1 MKPVLL
7 LDVDGVL
14 NIGGDQRETVHLPGT
29 FLPLWACRNWKS
41 FLRKVDQISELVW
54 CTCWMERA
62 NFIGKAAGIPER
74 PHIPMVAIEGKDQD
88 WKCVSVDR
96 MFPDP
101 ARKLVWVEDGFRD
114 DTRQW
119 AKRRGNMKLIHVR
132 FLSGLT
138 KRTMRKVIRHLSK
151 GD

>member
-14 NIGGDQRETVHLPGT
+14 SIGGDQRETIHLPGT
-29 FLPLWACRNWKS
+29 HLPLWACRNWKR
-41 FLRKVDQISELVW
+41 FLRKVDKISELVW

-62 NFIGKAAGIPER
+62 NWIGKAAGIPER
-74 PHIPMVAIEGKDQD
+74 PHIPMVATEGDQD
-88 WKCVSVDR
+88 WKRVAVDQ

-114 DTRQW
+114 DTREW
-119 AKRRGNMKLIHVR
+119 AKRRGNGSSSASA
-132 FLSGLT
+132 F
-138 KRTMRKVIRHLSK
+138 
-151 GD
+151 